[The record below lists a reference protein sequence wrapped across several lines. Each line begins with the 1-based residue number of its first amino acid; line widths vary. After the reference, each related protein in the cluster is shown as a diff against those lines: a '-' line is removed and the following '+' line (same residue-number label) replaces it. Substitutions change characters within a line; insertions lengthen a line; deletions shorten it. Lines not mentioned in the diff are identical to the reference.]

1 LLTFDLIWDPLLKGN
16 LMKQTMNRRQ
26 LIKAAGAGMAGLA
39 AGCVGDSSKTAGRR
53 RDKPNLLFIWTDE
66 QRADTMAAYGNNKI
80 HAPNLNKL
88 AAGSVVFKNA
98 YVTQPVCTPNRSAVM
113 TGLWPHTT
121 GCTTNNVPLPAGVAC
136 LPELLADADYR
147 TAYMGKW
154 HLGDELFAQH
164 GFEEWVSM
172 EDGYGSG
179 FSEGHDRNARS
190 DYHHFLIEHGYQPD
204 SGGKFS
210 RAFAARRPI
219 EHCKP
224 KFLELKACDFLRR
237 HRDEPFILYVNFLE
251 PHMPFFGPL
260 DGEYDPQ
267 QVDLPANFADPLED
281 NEPLRYR
288 IIREA
293 CRATYGQSESDI
305 RKLIARYWGLV
316 TQVDLSV
323 GAILRTL
330 DDLGLAENTIVVY
343 TSDHGDMMGAHHMVE
358 KSVMYQEAVRIPW
371 LVRVPSMKGRFIEQ
385 PVSQIAMVPTVLELL
400 GSKHKADLPGRS
412 LVPLIKGGRAAQDHV
427 FIQWN
432 PNSGAL
438 KLKKGGTNLA
448 SKDERKR
455 VEDEHSR
462 AVISPDGWKLCL
474 SDVDKSQLFNL
485 RDDPGETTNL
495 FDSGRHGEV
504 ITRLTAKIHQWQQ
517 SVRDKV
523 KV

>member
-1 LLTFDLIWDPLLKGN
+1 MRLP
-16 LMKQTMNRRQ
+16 MNRRQ
-26 LIKAAGAGMAGLA
+26 FIKAAGAGVAGLT
-39 AGCVGDSSKTAGRR
+39 AGCAGAFQNTAGRK

-66 QRADTMAAYGNNKI
+66 QRADTMAAYGNTKI
-80 HAPNLNKL
+80 HAPNLNTL
-88 AAGSVVFKNA
+88 AAQSVVFRNA

-121 GCTTNNVPLPAGVAC
+121 GCTKNNVPLPAGVPC
-136 LPELLADADYR
+136 LPELLGDADYR

-172 EDGYGSG
+172 EDGYDSG
-179 FSEGHDRNARS
+179 YSEGRDRNARS
-190 DYHHFLIEHGYQPD
+190 DYHHFLIEHGYKPD
-204 SGGKFS
+204 GGGKFS

-237 HRDEPFILYVNFLE
+237 HRSEPFMLYINFLE

-260 DGEYDPQ
+260 DSEHDPQ

-293 CRATYGQSESDI
+293 CRANYGQTESDI
-305 RKLIARYWGLV
+305 RELIARYWGLV
-316 TQVDLSV
+316 TQVDRSV

-343 TSDHGDMMGAHHMVE
+343 TSDHGDMMGAHQMVE

-371 LVRVPSMKGRFIEQ
+371 LVRVPTMKGRLIEQ
-385 PVSQIAMVPTVLELL
+385 PVSQIDIVPTVLELI
-400 GSKHKADLPGRS
+400 GSRRGADLPGRS
-412 LVPLIKGGRAAQDHV
+412 LVPLIETGRTARDHV

-448 SKDERKR
+448 SKNELKR
-455 VEDEHSR
+455 IENEHSR

-495 FDSGRHGEV
+495 FDSAQHRDV
-504 ITRLTAKIHQWQQ
+504 IARLTGKIHQWQE
-517 SVRDKV
+517 SVQDKL
-523 KV
+523 KL

>member
-1 LLTFDLIWDPLLKGN
+1 
-16 LMKQTMNRRQ
+16 MS
-26 LIKAAGAGMAGLA
+26 ASAAGLA
-39 AGCVGDSSKTAGRR
+39 AGACASGPQRLSGCK

-66 QRADTMAAYGNNKI
+66 QRADTMAAYGNTKI

-88 AAGSVVFKNA
+88 AAESVVFQKA

-121 GCTTNNVPLPAGVAC
+121 GCTKNNIPLPAGIPC
-136 LPELLADADYR
+136 LPELLSDLDYR

-154 HLGDELFAQH
+154 HLGDEIFAQH
-164 GFEEWVSM
+164 GFEEWVSI

-179 FSEGHDRNARS
+179 YSPGRDRAARS

-204 SGGKFS
+204 SGGQFS

-260 DGEYDPQ
+260 DDEHDPMQ
-267 QVDLPANFADPLED
+267 IELPANFADPLEE

-288 IIREA
+288 LIREY
-293 CRATYGQSESDI
+293 CRAKYGETEADFRQ
-305 RKLIARYWGLV
+305 LIARYWGLV
-316 TQVDLSV
+316 TQVDRSV
-323 GAILRTL
+323 GAILKAL
-330 DDLGLAENTIVVY
+330 DELGLAENTIVVY
-343 TSDHGDMMGAHHMVE
+343 TSDHGDMMGSHHMVE
-358 KSVMYQEAVRIPW
+358 KSVMYEEAVRIPW
-371 LVRVPSMKGRFIEQ
+371 LIRVPYLRIKHQLVEQ
-385 PVSQIAMVPTVLELL
+385 PVSQIDMVPTLLDLL
-400 GSKHKADLPGRS
+400 GLRRELNVPGQS
-412 LVPLIKGGRAAQDHV
+412 LLPLIKGGQVAQDHAY
-427 FIQWN
+427 IQWN

-438 KLKKGGTNLA
+438 KIKAGGTKLT
-448 SKDERKR
+448 SKDDLKPTEN
-455 VEDEHSR
+455 EHSR

-485 RDDPGETTNL
+485 RKDPGETTNL
-495 FDSGRHGEV
+495 FGSDLHRD
-504 ITRLTAKIHQWQQ
+504 IIARLTRNIHQWQE
-517 SVRDKV
+517 SVQDELKV
-523 KV
+523 